1 MRRKFK
7 VISFVIS
14 MIIVPCAFSVER
26 DPVET
31 ADVIG
36 RDLNVPGL
44 GFLGHVGLWNAQ
56 SRKVYEMLDE
66 KDSWGGSNLWISNTI
81 DNFKSRSRYWGAA
94 YVNGLKSKPPVLS
107 CFNLIYTPCPEGSYS
122 APLGLMQNVIIWWAI
137 GADYTVTT
145 SFTLPQKPYYNQVPP
160 SPWGGPAL
168 GQYVPAKKGRFRCDT
183 FVRAVFGIQ
192 NTIPSTFFPSIVTPL
207 TTFNSL
213 SRR

>member
-66 KDSWGGSNLWISNTI
+66 KDSWGGQIYGYLIRLI
-81 DNFKSRSRYWGAA
+81 I
-94 YVNGLKSKPPVLS
+94 LS
-107 CFNLIYTPCPEGSYS
+107 QDRDT
-122 APLGLMQNVIIWWAI
+122 
-137 GADYTVTT
+137 
-145 SFTLPQKPYYNQVPP
+145 
-160 SPWGGPAL
+160 GGRHMRM
-168 GQYVPAKKGRFRCDT
+168 G
-183 FVRAVFGIQ
+183 
-192 NTIPSTFFPSIVTPL
+192 
-207 TTFNSL
+207 
-213 SRR
+213 